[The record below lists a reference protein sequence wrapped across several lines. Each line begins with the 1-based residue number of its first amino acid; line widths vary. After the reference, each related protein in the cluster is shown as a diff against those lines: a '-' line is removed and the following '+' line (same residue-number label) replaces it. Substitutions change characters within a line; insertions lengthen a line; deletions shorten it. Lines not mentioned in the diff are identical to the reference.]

1 MIRRFKIVAVLVV
14 ATAAPAWFAHAQGVD
29 TSRQWPDQRQHLLAG
44 HYIGQVRDSSRTY
57 QSCEYLDA
65 DLDLRYSGEGAEAQ
79 RTYTIAVTCPED
91 PSMNRK
97 YESTWWNEVIGGD
110 CLVLQP
116 ELGPNPEYPW
126 NEGHLFGFR
135 IEDDASALYQD
146 GSGCVS
152 ADERDNV
159 ELNRVPHPFDATPR
173 GR

>member
-1 MIRRFKIVAVLVV
+1 MGRRSLIAAVFMVASL
-14 ATAAPAWFAHAQGVD
+14 ATTWLARAQAAD
-29 TSRQWPDQRQHLLAG
+29 TSQLWPDHRQYVLAG
-44 HYIGQVRDSSRTY
+44 HYIGQVRDSSRTR

-65 DLDLRYSGEGAEAQ
+65 DLDLRFARAGKEAE
-79 RTYTIAVTCPED
+79 RTYTLVVSCPED
-91 PSMNRK
+91 PSMDRT

-135 IEDDASALYQD
+135 IDDDANTLYLD
-146 GSGCVS
+146 GAGCVS

-159 ELNRVPHPFDATPR
+159 ELKRVRYPFHAPTRNR
-173 GR
+173 